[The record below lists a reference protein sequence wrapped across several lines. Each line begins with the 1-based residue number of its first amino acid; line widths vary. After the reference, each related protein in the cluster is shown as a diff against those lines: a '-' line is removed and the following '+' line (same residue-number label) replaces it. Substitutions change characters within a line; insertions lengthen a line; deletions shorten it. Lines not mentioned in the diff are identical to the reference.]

1 MTVLERMGTALCQ
14 RQRWLLI
21 ALLAVVHLALVAG
34 AATTIS
40 LLCWVVNVGLF
51 ILWQPFIQSERKLGV
66 NSLLLIALALLGGA
80 WVYGWWLLMLWVVAG
95 TPASVGA
102 SLTFTTAPVARLV
115 TVSAVLLLSV

>member
-34 AATTIS
+34 ATTTIS

-51 ILWQPFIQSERKLGV
+51 ILWQPFIYAERKVDLTGLAV
-66 NSLLLIALALLGGA
+66 IALMLACGA
-80 WVYGWWLLMLWVVAG
+80 AWYGWWLLIVWVVMLA
-95 TPASVGA
+95 ALVGGRVMFIDHRPTRIFY
-102 SLTFTTAPVARLV
+102 LVAFAYR
-115 TVSAVLLLSV
+115 